1 MCSYTRTTPLQRERE
16 ERRAPRA
23 AYLEVSGREGAYIA
37 SKQMCLR
44 SCSRSSHGTR
54 SIAAGPARSTINYEP
69 TPPSPL
75 SRRRQQRRYR
85 PVFLCVFILT
95 IHRWTVI
102 FSSFLYLAL
111 SFFLYDSSFVIA
123 SKTCNDFR
131 SIYFRWRCRTVWRLS
146 GPART
151 QIPLLTAVR
160 RTWIWPI

>member
-1 MCSYTRTTPLQRERE
+1 MVYGLVYLCVLTRGLLHYRERERE

-37 SKQMCLR
+37 SEQMCLR

-85 PVFLCVFILT
+85 PVFFVCVHPHYSSLNSDFFFLSL
-95 IHRWTVI
+95 
-102 FSSFLYLAL
+102 FSSFFLLIRL
-111 SFFLYDSSFVIA
+111 LCCSFKDL
-123 SKTCNDFR
+123 
-131 SIYFRWRCRTVWRLS
+131 
-146 GPART
+146 
-151 QIPLLTAVR
+151 
-160 RTWIWPI
+160 